1 MRFIGFK
8 TNPKRVLKA
17 VDNAIPPAYY
27 CKMKNSPQTQNP
39 LLSDQPYTFINLK
52 AKTFADYNIIYRIN
66 DCYAINQLSQI
77 KSNHQLL
84 FQKFNN
90 QIQQMNL
97 VIIDS
102 IFPIILAEV
111 ALNVLTEEIST
122 FEEYINARRFFVA
135 VNPKYDRKYLTYKFK
150 TFIHHLLFSNIA
162 SGNICKGEID
172 INKVYCRKNDSSE
185 LEYYSTFQ
193 QFEMQEMMLEKMQL
207 EINLKSSSLSN
218 HIATLNLRIFL
229 P

>member
-1 MRFIGFK
+1 
-8 TNPKRVLKA
+8 
-17 VDNAIPPAYY
+17 
-27 CKMKNSPQTQNP
+27 MKNSPQTPNP

-52 AKTFADYNIIYRIN
+52 AKTFAEYDIIYRIN

-77 KSNHQLL
+77 NSNHQLL

-97 VIIDS
+97 VIVDS
-102 IFPIILAEV
+102 AFPIILADV
-111 ALNVLTEEIST
+111 ALHVLTEEIST

-162 SGNICKGEID
+162 SGNICKGEIEID
-172 INKVYCRKNDSSE
+172 KVYCRKNDSSE